1 MEETI
6 LVVTHA
12 MQKIALCKTILGAFN
27 IKYIF
32 RGPVMGQ
39 VLTDQMVDIAE
50 PSPVEMTEAQHV
62 NGKLVGTVS
71 LHGILCPERR
81 MLIALQ
87 IKR

>member
-1 MEETI
+1 M
-6 LVVTHA
+6 A
-12 MQKIALCKTILGAFN
+12 G
-27 IKYIF
+27 
-32 RGPVMGQ
+32 
-39 VLTDQMVDIAE
+39 IAE

-62 NGKLVGTVS
+62 DRKLIGTVS